1 MTPRINKS
9 ITNHECIYNSFCLL
23 RYVIVAD
30 IAGDAHT
37 KSDNM
42 LLITK
47 LMMKMI
53 VLLLMMMPTIIVF
66 VDVFIVV
73 VATVIFLISIKI

>member
-1 MTPRINKS
+1 MWIQQNVFS
-9 ITNHECIYNSFCLL
+9 VYLIYYSFCLL

-30 IAGDAHT
+30 IAGEAHT